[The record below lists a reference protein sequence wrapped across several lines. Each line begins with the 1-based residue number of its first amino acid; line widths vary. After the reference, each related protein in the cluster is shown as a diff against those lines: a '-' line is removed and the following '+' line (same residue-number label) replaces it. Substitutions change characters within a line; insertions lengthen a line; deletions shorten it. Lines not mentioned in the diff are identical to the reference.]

1 MKWLWEKIL
10 SVRDMSYAAPSKTMS
25 VLTCCVF
32 VLLLDFD
39 DMGQIA
45 LFHAISSEDYYPLAE
60 DVSPEAKSLIDG
72 LLRKDPMYRLGS
84 LAGRGKDILK
94 MSWFDSLNLRD
105 LRKKRFQAPFIPA
118 KGILET
124 IEDEETDGLL

>member
-1 MKWLWEKIL
+1 MKWSWEKIR
-10 SVRDMSYAAPSKTMS
+10 SVRRMSFPAPVENDDFTNMLRLSLS
-25 VLTCCVF
+25 
-32 VLLLDFD
+32 LDFD

-45 LFHAISSEDYYPLAE
+45 LFHAITNEDYYPLAE
-60 DVSPEAKSLIDG
+60 EVSPEAKSLIDG

-94 MSWFDSLNLRD
+94 MSWFDGLNLRH